1 MRTREERV
9 AKISEKMK
17 SKKKGEYK
25 GKAAQDFK
33 NKYTEDVKT
42 AATGRR
48 SRRRDKA
55 AEDRN
60 PSGKFGQ
67 DFRKNERRETGM
79 TREEQKAKYGNA

>member
-17 SKKKGEYK
+17 SKTKGGYKGE
-25 GKAAQDFK
+25 AAQDFK

-48 SRRRDKA
+48 KRKHDRTKDSNSPGLKQNYRR
-55 AEDRN
+55 
-60 PSGKFGQ
+60 S
-67 DFRKNERRETGM
+67 ERRETGM
-79 TREEQKAKYGNA
+79 TREEQRAKYGNA

>member
-9 AKISEKMK
+9 GKISEKMK
-17 SKKKGEYK
+17 SNKLKGGYHGEK
-25 GKAAQDFK
+25 AQDFK

-48 SRRRDKA
+48 SRKRDRANDSNSASLKQ
-55 AEDRN
+55 N
-60 PSGKFGQ
+60 
-67 DFRKNERRETGM
+67 FRKEERSETGM